1 MLSPKEEEFPE
12 PPLALSGMTGTGG
25 QNEVLSG
32 NDETIEE
39 DQNDD
44 YRDRSDNNVP
54 LSPTSDQLEEEE

>member
-39 DQNDD
+39 HA
-44 YRDRSDNNVP
+44 S
-54 LSPTSDQLEEEE
+54 